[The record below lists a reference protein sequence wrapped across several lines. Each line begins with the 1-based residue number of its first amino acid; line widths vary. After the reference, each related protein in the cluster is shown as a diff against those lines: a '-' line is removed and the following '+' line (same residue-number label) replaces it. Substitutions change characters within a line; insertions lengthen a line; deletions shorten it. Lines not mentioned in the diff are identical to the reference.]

1 MNATVA
7 RWALVSVL
15 AAAPRVADAALPRFE
30 CYPVRA
36 GDSAAKAAL
45 RLTGENQNWRAS
57 WFQIVDARG
66 RLVRKGDYEEIRPG
80 WRVCLAVERPQPT
93 AMPPPARPDPS
104 PALAPRAAPVS
115 VPRSSIPVSPVSAA
129 WWLAAVGVVALSA
142 ALFAVNTLMK
152 ERALAH
158 VMQRFG
164 GEFVREFGRPWL
176 HYRGAG
182 PSPQARLRVMP
193 SRARVEILVS
203 PPPGRTYPNLSD
215 HRSNVE
221 YDVARVTAALKHESF
236 ACGQPY
242 VEGKWVVLPFHFQGR
257 VIKEGVR

>member
-1 MNATVA
+1 MKATVA
-7 RWALVSVL
+7 CWALVSVL
-15 AAAPRVADAALPRFE
+15 AAAPRVSGAAVPQFD
-30 CYPVRA
+30 CYPIRA
-36 GDSAAKAAL
+36 GDTAAKAAQ

-80 WRVCLAVERPQPT
+80 WRVCLAVERPHST
-93 AMPPPARPDPS
+93 AMAPLGRPDPS
-104 PALAPRAAPVS
+104 PALERSAAPVS
-115 VPRSSIPVSPVSAA
+115 DSRSSIGVSIV
-129 WWLAAVGVVALSA
+129 WWLAALGVVALSA
-142 ALFAVNTLMK
+142 ALFVVNTWTK
-152 ERALAH
+152 RRALAH

-164 GEFVREFGRPWL
+164 RDFVREFGRPWQQ
-176 HYRGAG
+176 YRGAG
-182 PSPQARLRVMP
+182 PSPQARLRIMP

-203 PPPGRTYPNLSD
+203 PAPGRSYPNLSD

-221 YDVARVTAALKHESF
+221 YDVARVTAALKHEPF

-242 VEGKWVVLPFHFQGR
+242 VEGEWVVLPFHFQGR

>member
-15 AAAPRVADAALPRFE
+15 ATAPRVADAALPRFE

-36 GDSAAKAAL
+36 GDSAAKAAQ
-45 RLTGENQNWRAS
+45 RLTGDHLNRRAS

-66 RLVRKGDYEEIRPG
+66 RLVRKADYEEIRPG

-93 AMPPPARPDPS
+93 AMPPFARPDPS
-104 PALAPRAAPVS
+104 PALEPRAAPVS
-115 VPRSSIPVSPVSAA
+115 VPRSIPVSPVSAA

-176 HYRGAG
+176 QYRGAG
-182 PSPQARLRVMP
+182 PSPQARLRIMP
-193 SRARVEILVS
+193 SRARLEILVS
-203 PPPGRTYPNLSD
+203 PPPGRSYPNLSD

-242 VEGKWVVLPFHFQGR
+242 IEGKWVVLPFDFQGR